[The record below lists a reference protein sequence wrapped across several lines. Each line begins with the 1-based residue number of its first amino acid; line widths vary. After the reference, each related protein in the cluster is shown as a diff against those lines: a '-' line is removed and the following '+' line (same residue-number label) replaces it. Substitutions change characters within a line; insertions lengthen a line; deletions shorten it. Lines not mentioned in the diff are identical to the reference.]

1 MFSLPGIN
9 FIINKEFQ
17 KLLQELDIPSNI
29 KIHPIILIN
38 MDVLIHYSGYFNTK
52 ILSFENVLNGFI
64 RNITT
69 PVQSL
74 NPLKVID
81 NILKSYFSF
90 STYMISVYHPVIG
103 NDQIDNM
110 LDELHE
116 MVYGRKLDKLNT
128 AYR

>member
-1 MFSLPGIN
+1 MGTTINVVCYKSKVLKNNESPLMVRICKDGKRKYESIGISLDP
-9 FIINKEFQ
+9 
-17 KLLQELDIPSNI
+17 
-29 KIHPIILIN
+29 
-38 MDVLIHYSGYFNTK
+38 

-74 NPLKVID
+74 NPRKVID

-110 LDELHE
+110 L
-116 MVYGRKLDKLNT
+116 VCIY
-128 AYR
+128 